1 MKKRSFLAIMMAGLL
16 FASCDKTNEPNNNVD
31 SGELETSYIAV
42 SVNSV
47 FDPAMRADDG
57 TYDEGEGIEKEI
69 SSAHFF
75 FFKANG
81 EKFTLNSENMVGA
94 VCKDN
99 YIIKEKAELGIAGDN
114 MNNVE
119 TVTNVMLT
127 IQNNKGE
134 YPAQM
139 LVVLNWNYNEETGL
153 NLNDLNKK
161 LIAEAQMKSNTD
173 FLMSN
178 SAYERNSKVANATP
192 ITMDNIGA
200 TEAEAKAKPV
210 EVYVERVA
218 AKVTVNVKEG
228 TTDNTFDTGETDAN
242 GTKVY
247 AQIVGW
253 DINTTISHSYLVKD
267 IDLTWDNTELGF
279 TWNDEP
285 WYRSYWAKSVPANG
299 EVQYNKD
306 FTWDAVMEDATGN
319 NAGESDYCLENTDEN
334 THTRVVIA
342 TKLVDESGNEL
353 KIAQLYSQYYTIE
366 GIQNL
371 VANSLKNEFYYQS
384 TTNVNEYIS
393 IEPNHITFDAD
404 VTEGENSYTVK
415 YVLTDEADDIQWYK
429 YENGAPVA
437 IDATVVNARLAEL
450 DRARIWNGMSYYTV
464 DIAHL
469 GGASNLGVV
478 RNHSY
483 VITVEGIQG
492 LGTPVYEGDLQV
504 TEPVKPQ
511 ETESFVAARINVLSW
526 RIVNQN
532 VTLQ

>member
-1 MKKRSFLAIMMAGLL
+1 MMAGLL
-16 FASCDKTNEPNNNVD
+16 FASCDKTNDPNNNVG

-57 TYDEGEGIEKEI
+57 TYDAGEGIEKEI
-69 SSAHFF
+69 NSAHFF
-75 FFKANG
+75 FFDATG
-81 EKFTLNSENMVGA
+81 AEFTLNSENIVGA

-99 YIIKEKAELGIAGDN
+99 YIIKNKEELGIAGAN

-119 TVTNVMLT
+119 TVTNAILT
-127 IQNNKGE
+127 IKNNQGE

-139 LVVLNWNYNEETGL
+139 LVVLNWDYQGDGL
-153 NLNDLNKK
+153 DLNTLNKK
-161 LIAEAQMKSNTD
+161 LITEAQMKSDTD

-178 SAYERNSKVANATP
+178 SAYARNSKIANATP
-192 ITMDNIGA
+192 ITMDNIGS
-200 TEAEAKAKPV
+200 TEDEAKAKPV
-210 EVYVERVA
+210 EVYVERIA

-253 DINTTISHSYLVKD
+253 DINTTISHSYFVKD

-306 FTWDAVMEDATGN
+306 FTWNAVMNDATGN
-319 NAGESDYCLENTDEN
+319 NTAEPDYCLENTDAN

-393 IEPNHITFDAD
+393 IEPSHITFVAD
-404 VTEGENSYTVK
+404 VTEGANSYTVK

-483 VITVEGIQG
+483 VITVDGIKG
-492 LGTPVYEGDLQV
+492 LGTPVYNGDLQV

-511 ETESFVAARINVLSW
+511 ETKSFVAARINVLSW